1 VYVWKIKSEFG
12 KALHQFCDF
21 HFHVSFFP
29 MEGGVV
35 GEEGEN
41 DVPLRNNNE

>member
-1 VYVWKIKSEFG
+1 MKIKSEFG

-21 HFHVSFFP
+21 HFHVSFFS

-35 GEEGEN
+35 GMEGEN
-41 DVPLRNNNE
+41 DVPLRGDKK